1 MGLDKFIQS
10 IDPNLYGEFLKEK
23 LENSFKPEKKLT
35 EVEVFANKMKTPT
48 FIRMSPLKNLKK
60 ISQLEWNHPAK
71 IYINNRKIPTPW
83 HSRLFYC
90 SKFKKFVNTLLPNK
104 FENENNDEPRVII
117 PFVTEDGNLF
127 GFSGRSFDSKSKLKY
142 ITIILDDNQS
152 KIFNLDK
159 CDRSKPHYIVEGPID
174 CMFLDNA
181 IAMAGAS
188 IQNDCINEN
197 SIFVFDNECG
207 DIYINNENPTEYK
220 PVGIDV
226 LEK

>member
-1 MGLDKFIQS
+1 L
-10 IDPNLYGEFLKEK
+10 PYL
-23 LENSFKPEKKLT
+23 
-35 EVEVFANKMKTPT
+35 
-48 FIRMSPLKNLKK
+48 
-60 ISQLEWNHPAK
+60 
-71 IYINNRKIPTPW
+71 YINNRKIPTPW

-104 FENENNDEPRVII
+104 FENENNDEPRLII
-117 PFVTEDGNLF
+117 PFVAEDGNLF

-197 SIFVFDNECG
+197 SIFVFDNEPRAKETCKRIEKTIEKG
-207 DIYINNENPTEYK
+207 HKVVIFPSDLNEKDINDMALANIDFNTILCNNIYK
-220 PVGIDV
+220 GIEAYAV
-226 LEK
+226 FNQWKRI